1 MSQPNGKY
9 TIDRREGNVWVL
21 EGEDGRIYHFDS
33 VPEGAK
39 EGDRV
44 VKDFDTLTL
53 EPALQSEREQIKSR
67 MDRLFK
73 KRR

>member
-1 MSQPNGKY
+1 MLQPNGKY
-9 TIDRREGNVWVL
+9 TVDRREGSIWVL

-33 VPEGAK
+33 LPEGVK

-44 VKDFDTLTL
+44 IKNGEKLTL
-53 EPALQSEREQIKSR
+53 EPALQSERAQIKSR